1 MGTLRI
7 VCTILSTKRGLD
19 IMSEETVS
27 EYCQRKLS
35 EEYVIVPYGE
45 HEYAIY
51 NKEKK
56 QYLTLYS
63 NKDRAEEDLEY
74 MLRNK

>member
-1 MGTLRI
+1 MSTVRI
-7 VCTILSTKRGLD
+7 VCTILSTSHGID

>member
-1 MGTLRI
+1 MSK
-7 VCTILSTKRGLD
+7 LSLA
-19 IMSEETVS
+19 
-27 EYCQRKLS
+27 EYCQQKLLKK
-35 EEYVIVPYGE
+35 YVIVPYGE

>member
-63 NKDRAEEDLEY
+63 NKDKAEEDLEY